1 MKKIAITAALMLL
14 ALVPVM
20 PQKADAQYYVRTP
33 GYGYG
38 WGAGDGYW
46 HRRHAFYGVYNN
58 NWGARPYWRDYDH
71 DHDYYHRW
79 HANRFYGHR
88 WY

>member
-20 PQKADAQYYVRTP
+20 PQKADAHYYVRTP
-33 GYGYG
+33 GYG
-38 WGAGDGYW
+38 WGAGDGNW

-58 NWGARPYWRDYDH
+58 WGARPYWRDY